1 MSFSKRTWIILAV
14 VVAVLCALWLMHGR
28 RDDTNA
34 AKSGPDDE
42 APAAA
47 VAAVMRAP
55 AERSI
60 TIPGVF
66 TAYQD
71 ILVHARVSGYVKDI
85 FVDIGDK
92 VHTGEVL
99 AILDIP
105 ELNAQVNAAKAAIV
119 RDKSQVLRARNDVRR
134 AEALHFA
141 LHAEYVRLKGAAA
154 TQPGLI
160 AQQEIDNAQAKDLS
174 SEAQIDASKSELS
187 AAQNHVSQDQA
198 DLERYQASQAYS
210 YVRAPFN
217 GVVTFRYADTGA
229 LIAAGTDE
237 SKNAMPIVRLA
248 QSDLLRLRM
257 PVPEEDAVYMH
268 IGGPATV
275 QVQATGELIHTK
287 IVRFTRSMDFA
298 TRTMLTEVDIPNP
311 DLHLDPGMYA
321 NTTFPLVTDPN
332 AMVVPINGIVEGDHP
347 YVLVVDSRNRIV
359 KHPVVLGIQGANFY
373 QIVSG
378 VKLGDRVIVG
388 NQANYQIGQ
397 KVTPSP
403 VDLHLVTFEQT
414 SNLHGNGTSGAAAS
428 ANDHATVPAPPGEAP
443 PSGTPPAATPTSPVP
458 RHRPVRKRS
467 GW

>member
-28 RDDTNA
+28 RDASNNA
-34 AKSGPDDE
+34 AQTSANE
-42 APAAA
+42 APTAA
-47 VAAVMRAP
+47 VATVMRAP
-55 AERSI
+55 AESSI

-71 ILVHARVSGYVKDI
+71 ILVHARVSGYIKDI

-105 ELNAQVNAAKAAIV
+105 ELNAQVDAAKAALV
-119 RDKSQVLRARNDVRR
+119 RDQAEVRRTRNDVLRTQ
-134 AEALHFA
+134 ALHA
-141 LHAEYVRLKGAAA
+141 AIHAEYVRLKHAAA
-154 TQPGLI
+154 VQPGLI
-160 AQQEIDNAQAKDLS
+160 AQQELDDAQAKDLS
-174 SEAQIDASKSELS
+174 SEAQIDAAKSALA
-187 AAQNHVSQDQA
+187 AAQGRVGQDRA
-198 DLERYQASQAYS
+198 DLARYEASQAYS

-257 PVPEEDAVYMH
+257 PVPEEDASYMH
-268 IGGPATV
+268 IGGPAVV
-275 QVQATGELIHTK
+275 QVQATGEIIHTK
-287 IVRFTRSMDFA
+287 IVRFTRSMDSA

-321 NTTFPLVTDPN
+321 NTTFPLKTDKD
-332 AMVVPINGIVEGDHP
+332 AMVVPINGIVEGDNP
-347 YVLVVDSRNRIV
+347 YVLVVNSNNVVV
-359 KHPVVLGIQGANFY
+359 KRPVVLGIQGANFY
-373 QIVSG
+373 QVVSG
-378 VKLGDRVIVG
+378 VSLGDRVIVG
-388 NQANYQIGQ
+388 NQANYEPGQ

-403 VDLHLVTFEQT
+403 VDLNLATFRQT
-414 SNLHGNGTSGAAAS
+414 STTEVGTGQNGGKPVADARGTAQ
-428 ANDHATVPAPPGEAP
+428 TP
-443 PSGTPPAATPTSPVP
+443 PS
-458 RHRPVRKRS
+458 RRMRKRAEHE
-467 GW
+467 GVRH